1 MGGGHDE
8 QRRRE
13 PLGGPG
19 ELFSWDILKYEVPK
33 IAFPA
38 FWEQFPAIFNW
49 FKSLENVTE
58 VALGKQN

>member
-1 MGGGHDE
+1 MFLQE
-8 QRRRE
+8 
-13 PLGGPG
+13 
-19 ELFSWDILKYEVPK
+19 FFKYGLSK

-49 FKSLENVTE
+49 LKSLENITENITERKLLENITE